1 VALSETLSYVE
12 KSSDEII
19 RAWIEVATGP
29 NSVVTKLD
37 RTWDERRQEILVSLY
52 NELLQTFGSDMQYL
66 KIPPGLNVSDSF
78 ECSDNHE
85 RWALD
90 FLRNEDAFDS
100 NCLHPMALISLFSL
114 GRVFPNGD
122 MEPRQSRLI
131 QDALSLDG
139 NRLGLLDFNS
149 RSCTSTDKKRR
160 RPLDMDGI
168 LCLENRPFGL
178 FPDSVKEGDGV
189 CILMGFS
196 KIYVCRPVKKSE
208 GEDEG

>member
-1 VALSETLSYVE
+1 MVLGNIVALSETLSYVE

-100 NCLHPMALISLFSL
+100 NCLHPMALISLF
-114 GRVFPNGD
+114 VW
-122 MEPRQSRLI
+122 E
-131 QDALSLDG
+131 
-139 NRLGLLDFNS
+139 
-149 RSCTSTDKKRR
+149 
-160 RPLDMDGI
+160 
-168 LCLENRPFGL
+168 
-178 FPDSVKEGDGV
+178 
-189 CILMGFS
+189 GFS
-196 KIYVCRPVKKSE
+196 LMAIWNLGKV
-208 GEDEG
+208 G